1 MPAFS
6 AFCVAAPR
14 SGEGKTTA
22 AMALCRA
29 LRERGLAVQAFK
41 CGPDYVDPTFL
52 ATASGRR
59 ALNLDT
65 WLMGENGVR
74 RIFARAGRQAGV
86 CVVEGVMG
94 LFDGRG
100 PGDLSGSTLDCA
112 RVLGL
117 PVILTVNVRGMAA
130 SIAPLV
136 AGFLDSAR
144 RHGVRIAG
152 VLAQNAGS
160 ERHTAML
167 KAALEEAGLPPLLGS
182 LPRDPAFTLPSR
194 QLGLT
199 PADETAGAERVC
211 AALGKSLAE
220 HADLDTLL
228 ALTEMERPQ
237 APVTPVPAEGAGRKR
252 LAVAR
257 DSAFCFYY
265 EENLAW
271 LTAHGWD
278 IIPFS
283 PLADRALPPCD
294 AVYLGGGY
302 PEVFAGTLSANKGM
316 RDSVRHA
323 ALAGLPVYAECG
335 GFMYLAKD
343 IVTKDGRFPMAG
355 VLDAEAVMGEKLS
368 SLGYREA
375 RFLCAPPFGLGDA
388 GLVLR
393 GHEFHWSSMN
403 FHTAYPPLASAAM
416 KDGSLIPSGVC
427 AGPARNVLA
436 GYIHFYWADRP
447 AARTGE
453 KAPGALIL
461 LTGPSSA
468 GKTTL
473 AAAIEAE
480 MRKRGRT
487 CFRFSLDAFLAAY
500 LHEGAPFTSVAGAER
515 SGIPAAAMW
524 HAALREAVLRGGVCV
539 ADHVLCGSD
548 AWQADFTEA
557 LRGLRVLPVRTL
569 CSEDILRKRENGR
582 TDRPSDWEHARAQA
596 RAPFTP
602 LPGEITVNTGEGK
615 PEDIAGRVADIFCGR
630 FPADG
635 ETDS

>member
-130 SIAPLV
+130 SVAPLV

-228 ALTEMERPQ
+228 ALTEMERPK

-323 ALAGLPVYAECG
+323 ALHPGDNA
-335 GFMYLAKD
+335 
-343 IVTKDGRFPMAG
+343 
-355 VLDAEAVMGEKLS
+355 
-368 SLGYREA
+368 REA
-375 RFLCAPPFGLGDA
+375 AAQLRARIRQAAAHIRLGSGDQ
-388 GLVLR
+388 GVQVGTCKRHYSLR
-393 GHEFHWSSMN
+393 VM
-403 FHTAYPPLASAAM
+403 
-416 KDGSLIPSGVC
+416 LICFSPPSGRVMTT
-427 AGPARNVLA
+427 
-436 GYIHFYWADRP
+436 DRASSP
-447 AARTGE
+447 FRGISAVTDTERAA
-453 KAPGALIL
+453 
-461 LTGPSSA
+461 PSS
-468 GKTTL
+468 
-473 AAAIEAE
+473 I
-480 MRKRGRT
+480 
-487 CFRFSLDAFLAAY
+487 S
-500 LHEGAPFTSVAGAER
+500 
-515 SGIPAAAMW
+515 
-524 HAALREAVLRGGVCV
+524 
-539 ADHVLCGSD
+539 
-548 AWQADFTEA
+548 
-557 LRGLRVLPVRTL
+557 
-569 CSEDILRKRENGR
+569 
-582 TDRPSDWEHARAQA
+582 QA
-596 RAPFTP
+596 RASS
-602 LPGEITVNTGEGK
+602 
-615 PEDIAGRVADIFCGR
+615 A
-630 FPADG
+630 
-635 ETDS
+635 

>member
-1 MPAFS
+1 
-6 AFCVAAPR
+6 
-14 SGEGKTTA
+14 
-22 AMALCRA
+22 
-29 LRERGLAVQAFK
+29 
-41 CGPDYVDPTFL
+41 
-52 ATASGRR
+52 
-59 ALNLDT
+59 
-65 WLMGENGVR
+65 
-74 RIFARAGRQAGV
+74 
-86 CVVEGVMG
+86 
-94 LFDGRG
+94 
-100 PGDLSGSTLDCA
+100 
-112 RVLGL
+112 
-117 PVILTVNVRGMAA
+117 
-130 SIAPLV
+130 
-136 AGFLDSAR
+136 
-144 RHGVRIAG
+144 
-152 VLAQNAGS
+152 
-160 ERHTAML
+160 ML

-228 ALTEMERPQ
+228 ALTEMERPK
-237 APVTPVPAEGAGRKR
+237 APVTPVSAEGAGRKR

-403 FHTAYPPLASAAM
+403 FHTAYPPLASVAM

-500 LHEGAPFTSVAGAER
+500 PHEGAPFTSVAGAER

-557 LRGLRVLPVRTL
+557 VRGLRVLPVRTL

>member
-130 SIAPLV
+130 SVAPLV

-228 ALTEMERPQ
+228 ALTEMERPK

-265 EENLAW
+265 EEK
-271 LTAHGWD
+271 
-278 IIPFS
+278 
-283 PLADRALPPCD
+283 DR
-294 AVYLGGGY
+294 
-302 PEVFAGTLSANKGM
+302 K
-316 RDSVRHA
+316 SV
-323 ALAGLPVYAECG
+323 V
-335 GFMYLAKD
+335 
-343 IVTKDGRFPMAG
+343 
-355 VLDAEAVMGEKLS
+355 
-368 SLGYREA
+368 
-375 RFLCAPPFGLGDA
+375 
-388 GLVLR
+388 
-393 GHEFHWSSMN
+393 
-403 FHTAYPPLASAAM
+403 
-416 KDGSLIPSGVC
+416 
-427 AGPARNVLA
+427 
-436 GYIHFYWADRP
+436 
-447 AARTGE
+447 
-453 KAPGALIL
+453 
-461 LTGPSSA
+461 
-468 GKTTL
+468 
-473 AAAIEAE
+473 
-480 MRKRGRT
+480 
-487 CFRFSLDAFLAAY
+487 
-500 LHEGAPFTSVAGAER
+500 
-515 SGIPAAAMW
+515 
-524 HAALREAVLRGGVCV
+524 
-539 ADHVLCGSD
+539 
-548 AWQADFTEA
+548 
-557 LRGLRVLPVRTL
+557 
-569 CSEDILRKRENGR
+569 
-582 TDRPSDWEHARAQA
+582 
-596 RAPFTP
+596 
-602 LPGEITVNTGEGK
+602 
-615 PEDIAGRVADIFCGR
+615 
-630 FPADG
+630 
-635 ETDS
+635 

>member
-29 LRERGLAVQAFK
+29 LREKGLAVQAFK

-74 RIFARAGRQAGV
+74 RIFARAGRQADV

-136 AGFLDSAR
+136 AGFQDSAR

-160 ERHTAML
+160 GRHTAML

-199 PADETAGAERVC
+199 PADETAGAERLC

-220 HADLDTLL
+220 RSDLEEIR
-228 ALTEMERPQ
+228 ALTEVERPG
-237 APVTPVPAEGAGRKR
+237 APENPVSVEGTGRKR

-271 LTAHGWD
+271 LTARGWD

-283 PLADRALPPCD
+283 PLADRALPSCD

-302 PEVFAGTLSANKGM
+302 PEVFAGKLAANTGM
-316 RDSVRHA
+316 RESVRGA
-323 ALAGLPVYAECG
+323 ALTGLPVYAECG
-335 GFMYLAKD
+335 GFMYLAED

-355 VLDAEAVMGEKLS
+355 VLDAEAIMGEKLS

-375 RFLCAPPFGLGDA
+375 RFLCAPPFGLGDT

-403 FHTAYPPLASAAM
+403 FHTAYPPLASVAM
-416 KDGSLIPSGVC
+416 KDGSLIPTGVC
-427 AGPARNVLA
+427 AGSARNVLA

-480 MRKRGRT
+480 MKKRGRI
-487 CFRFSLDAFLAAY
+487 CFRFSLDGFLAAY
-500 LHEGAPFTSVAGAER
+500 PHEGAPFTSVAGAER
-515 SGIPAAAMW
+515 AGIPAAAMW

-539 ADHVLCGSD
+539 ADHVLCGAD
-548 AWQADFTEA
+548 AWQADFTGA

-569 CSEDILRKRENGR
+569 CSEDILKKRESGR
-582 TDRPSDWEHARAQA
+582 KDRPSDWEHARAQA

-602 LPGEITVNTGEGK
+602 LPGEITVNTGEGD
-615 PEDIAGRVADIFCGR
+615 PEDIAGHVADIFCGR

>member
-29 LRERGLAVQAFK
+29 LREKGLAVQAFK

-74 RIFARAGRQAGV
+74 RIFARAGRQADV

-136 AGFLDSAR
+136 AGFQDSAR

-160 ERHTAML
+160 GRHTAML

-199 PADETAGAERVC
+199 PADETAGAERLC

-220 HADLDTLL
+220 RSDLEEIR
-228 ALTEMERPQ
+228 ALTEVERPG
-237 APVTPVPAEGAGRKR
+237 APENPVSVEGTGRKR

-271 LTAHGWD
+271 LTARGWD

-283 PLADRALPPCD
+283 PLADRALPSCD

-302 PEVFAGTLSANKGM
+302 PEVFAGKLAANTGM
-316 RDSVRHA
+316 RESVRGA
-323 ALAGLPVYAECG
+323 ALTGLPVYAECG
-335 GFMYLAKD
+335 GFMYLAED

-355 VLDAEAVMGEKLS
+355 VLDAEAIMGEKLS

-375 RFLCAPPFGLGDA
+375 RFLCAPPFGLGDT
-388 GLVLR
+388 GLVHELSYGLPAPRLSGHEGRIPHSHRRVRGVRPQCARGLHSFLLGRQAGGADRRKSPGRPHPSDRPLQRGQDNTRR
-393 GHEFHWSSMN
+393 GHRSRDE
-403 FHTAYPPLASAAM
+403 
-416 KDGSLIPSGVC
+416 
-427 AGPARNVLA
+427 
-436 GYIHFYWADRP
+436 
-447 AARTGE
+447 
-453 KAPGALIL
+453 
-461 LTGPSSA
+461 
-468 GKTTL
+468 
-473 AAAIEAE
+473 EA
-480 MRKRGRT
+480 
-487 CFRFSLDAFLAAY
+487 
-500 LHEGAPFTSVAGAER
+500 
-515 SGIPAAAMW
+515 
-524 HAALREAVLRGGVCV
+524 
-539 ADHVLCGSD
+539 
-548 AWQADFTEA
+548 
-557 LRGLRVLPVRTL
+557 
-569 CSEDILRKRENGR
+569 RENLL
-582 TDRPSDWEHARAQA
+582 
-596 RAPFTP
+596 PFFP
-602 LPGEITVNTGEGK
+602 
-615 PEDIAGRVADIFCGR
+615 GR
-630 FPADG
+630 FPG
-635 ETDS
+635 SVPP